1 MNSQVLVQDVTIL
14 APLDSPNT
22 DGIDPGA
29 VNIYGKKSM
38 LDLTILDITATWYE
52 KQFIFFLDRLIC

>member
-52 KQFIFFLDRLIC
+52 KQFIFFFG